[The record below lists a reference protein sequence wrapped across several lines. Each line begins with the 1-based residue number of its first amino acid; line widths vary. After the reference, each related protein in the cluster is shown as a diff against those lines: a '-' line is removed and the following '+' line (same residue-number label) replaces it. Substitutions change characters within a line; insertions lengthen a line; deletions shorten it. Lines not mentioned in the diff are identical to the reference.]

1 MDVSSILQDLNETQR
16 QAVSAPPGNQLIL
29 AGAGSG
35 KTRVLVHRI
44 AWLIQV
50 ENISP
55 YSIMAVTFTNK
66 AAREMRARLEQLLDD
81 QLIGSSRSMWV
92 GTFHGI
98 AHRLLKTHWE
108 AVNLPQNFQ
117 IIDSDDQLRLIKRI
131 SQTMDLDESRWQPR
145 QLQGFINNQKDQG
158 MRPQYIRETG
168 DFYQTTLLSVYRNY
182 EQACHQGGLVDFG
195 ELLLKAHELLL
206 QNADILAHYQQRFP
220 FILVDEFQDTN
231 TIQYAWLRVL
241 TGDKGYITAVGDD
254 DQSIYGWRGAR
265 IENIHRISEDFT
277 NTNTVRLEQNY
288 RSTGCIL
295 KAANGVIANNHDR
308 LGKMLWTESDK
319 GEPIS
324 LYAAF
329 NEYDE
334 ARFIVDSIERWVAD
348 GNRYDSVAIL
358 YRSNAQ
364 SRILEEALLRENIA
378 YRIYG
383 GLRFYDRLEI
393 KNALAYLRLMINYN
407 DDTAFERIVNTPT
420 RGLGNKTID
429 TIRQYAREQ
438 GYSLWESAEKLSQHS
453 QLSARASNAVRHFIA
468 LINTLSE
475 SIEELP
481 LGDVTE
487 QVITRSGLLDSYRN
501 EKGEKGLARVENL
514 EELINACRVIESTPD
529 NQLSSTGSR
538 ALLEQFLSD
547 AALDAGETQADELD
561 DAVQLMTLHSAKGLE
576 FPRVFMAGVEEQL
589 FPHKMS
595 TEDPAKLEEERRLCY
610 VGITRA
616 MKKLTISYAEI
627 RRVHGEE
634 KYHRQSRFIREIPS
648 ECLQEVRLKT
658 EIKRAARFSDVKYD
672 GVDENDG
679 LRPGQRVNHHLF
691 GDGVIVNVEGRGDK
705 AKIQINFD
713 DEGIKWLVS
722 QYANLEAID

>member
-1 MDVSSILQDLNETQR
+1 MDVSFILEELNETQR
-16 QAVSAPPGNQLIL
+16 QAVTAPPGNQLIL

-55 YSIMAVTFTNK
+55 HSIMAVTFTNK
-66 AAREMRARLEQLLDD
+66 AAREMRGRLEQLLDD
-81 QLIGSSRSMWV
+81 QLMGSSRTLWV

-98 AHRLLKTHWE
+98 AHRLLKAHWE
-108 AVNLPQNFQ
+108 AVGLPQNFQ

-131 SQTMDLDESRWQPR
+131 AQAMGLEESQWPPR
-145 QLQGFINNQKDQG
+145 QMQGFINSQKDQG
-158 MRPQYIRETG
+158 LRSQHIRETS
-168 DFYQTTLLSVYRNY
+168 DYYQATMLSVYRNY
-182 EQACHQGGLVDFG
+182 EQMCQQGGLVDFG
-195 ELLLKAHELLL
+195 ELLLRAHELLL
-206 QNADILAHYQQRFP
+206 QHTGILTHYQQRFP

-241 TGDKGYITAVGDD
+241 VGSQGYITAVGDD

-265 IENIHRISEDFT
+265 IENIHRISEDFDDT
-277 NTNTVRLEQNY
+277 ETIRLEQNY
-288 RSTGCIL
+288 RSTACIL
-295 KAANGVIANNHDR
+295 KAANGVIANNQDR
-308 LGKMLWTESDK
+308 LGKTLWTSGKE

-334 ARFIVDSIERWVAD
+334 ARFIIDNLKSWVTE
-348 GNRYDSVAIL
+348 GNRYDSIAIL

-383 GLRFYDRLEI
+383 GLRFYDRQEI
-393 KNALAYLRLMINYN
+393 KNVLAYLRLMVNHH
-407 DDTAFERIVNTPT
+407 DDTAFERIVNTPA
-420 RGLGNKTID
+420 RGLGNKTLD
-429 TIRQYAREQ
+429 SIRQHAREE
-438 GYSLWESAEKLSQHS
+438 GCSLWQAAEQLCSNS
-453 QLSARASNAVRHFIA
+453 QLSTRASSAVRHFIT

-475 SIEELP
+475 SIDELP
-481 LGDVTE
+481 LSELTE
-487 QVITRSGLLDSYRN
+487 QVIIKSSLLDYYRN
-501 EKGEKGLARVENL
+501 EKGEKGLARIENL
-514 EELINACRVIESTPD
+514 DELINACRVMESIPVD
-529 NQLSSTGSR
+529 PQSTKELRS
-538 ALLEQFLSD
+538 LLEQFLDD
-547 AALDAGETQADELD
+547 AALDAGETQADEFD
-561 DAVQLMTLHSAKGLE
+561 NAVQLMTLHSAKGLE
-576 FPRVFMAGVEEQL
+576 FPRVFIVGMEEQL

-595 TEDPAKLEEERRLCY
+595 ASDPVKLEEERRLCY

-616 MKKLTISYAEI
+616 MVKLTLSYAEV

-634 KYHRQSRFIREIPS
+634 KYHQQSRFIREIPS

-658 EIKRAARFSDVKYD
+658 EVKRAAHLSAMENHYI
-672 GVDENDG
+672 DEDSG
-679 LRPGQRVNHHLF
+679 LRVGQRVDHRLF
-691 GDGVIVNVEGRGDK
+691 GEGVVIHIEGRGDR

-713 DEGIKWLVS
+713 DEGIKWLVM
-722 QYANLEAID
+722 QYANLTLLN

>member
-1 MDVSSILQDLNETQR
+1 MCIGKNHSLSSQ
-16 QAVSAPPGNQLIL
+16 
-29 AGAGSG
+29 
-35 KTRVLVHRI
+35 LVHIRSFGLGV
-44 AWLIQV
+44 ALQH
-50 ENISP
+50 
-55 YSIMAVTFTNK
+55 
-66 AAREMRARLEQLLDD
+66 ARPV
-81 QLIGSSRSMWV
+81 I
-92 GTFHGI
+92 
-98 AHRLLKTHWE
+98 
-108 AVNLPQNFQ
+108 Q

-195 ELLLKAHELLL
+195 ELLLRAHELLL

-241 TGDKGYITAVGDD
+241 TGDKGSITAVGHD

-334 ARFIVDSIERWVAD
+334 ARFIVDSIESWVAD

-429 TIRQYAREQ
+429 TIRQYARKQ

-468 LINTLSE
+468 LINTFSE